1 MYHCWPLYC
10 KLFTCRLI
18 IVFPI
23 FICRLMIPHEIE
35 FDRKTGLKLPA
46 AASPLSSLDLASVLC
61 CTWQQPATTQSSAA
75 PWLHQNNTNPITLWW
90 HREGH
95 LRAGRPAGRCCSWP
109 DGNRCLWM
117 AGWWWSSWTSIVP
130 QTTFIP
136 IAKSY
141 CRRWANLQLSPL
153 SSISIVSQLTK
164 DQGPNIAR

>member
-1 MYHCWPLYC
+1 
-10 KLFTCRLI
+10 
-18 IVFPI
+18 
-23 FICRLMIPHEIE
+23 
-35 FDRKTGLKLPA
+35 
-46 AASPLSSLDLASVLC
+46 
-61 CTWQQPATTQSSAA
+61 
-75 PWLHQNNTNPITLWW
+75 
-90 HREGH
+90 
-95 LRAGRPAGRCCSWP
+95 
-109 DGNRCLWM
+109 M

>member
-23 FICRLMIPHEIE
+23 FICRLMIPHAIE
-35 FDRKTGLKLPA
+35 FDGKTGLKLPA

-75 PWLHQNNTNPITLWW
+75 PRLHQNNTNPITLWW

-95 LRAGRPAGRCCSWP
+95 LLAARLDAVALGPMGTAACGWP
-109 DGNRCLWM
+109 GGGDLHQLRL
-117 AGWWWSSWTSIVP
+117 
-130 QTTFIP
+130 
-136 IAKSY
+136 
-141 CRRWANLQLSPL
+141 CRKPL
-153 SSISIVSQLTK
+153 SSLLLN
-164 DQGPNIAR
+164 PIAVREQICSFPPRHLFLLSRN